1 MILSHCMSKLFL
13 LDGIL
18 KESRCSPASFIPLRI
33 SWTIAEW
40 LSCNGRVTKKG
51 SQEICYVYGWW
62 NMSHYMVSSVML
74 ASQKKSKYVKIGYP
88 FGKHYIQIF
97 PLPVIFHCQVWLPKA
112 SQTWDDQQ
120 KTSTKLTWDGQAF
133 WLISHMT
140 LTGSA
145 PLEPS
150 PGFPDFIGALS
161 WGDFIAAMTQQAL
174 AGRCL
179 HRPCHLW
186 RPSCSPWWSRRWNL
200 GIQWGFDMI

>member
-97 PLPVIFHCQVWLPKA
+97 PLPVIFHCQVWLPEA
-112 SQTWDDQQ
+112 SKHGMINKKQARNWHGMVKLFGSFHTWHWQDQR
-120 KTSTKLTWDGQAF
+120 LWN
-133 WLISHMT
+133 
-140 LTGSA
+140 
-145 PLEPS
+145 
-150 PGFPDFIGALS
+150 
-161 WGDFIAAMTQQAL
+161 QAL
-174 AGRCL
+174 DSQISLVLLVGVISL
-179 HRPCHLW
+179 PQWLNRP
-186 RPSCSPWWSRRWNL
+186 
-200 GIQWGFDMI
+200 